1 VTPSE
6 SEVRAALEQ
15 VLGSS
20 LFANGGRA
28 SSLLRYLVEQTLAG
42 GGDRLK
48 EYVVGVEL
56 FGRGDQFDPRV
67 DTIVRVEARRL
78 RARLDEYYA
87 GPGAADLVRIEIP
100 RGSYVPTFALAG
112 AAVAAAGVVEPD
124 VETAPPPEGSLPSF
138 VAPAPL
144 PAPTASGEAERAAAR
159 RPVVWLAG
167 AALVAVVALAGW
179 QLMPDRSGAAAQGS
193 GIRIAVLPIAHF
205 STEAEVAMIAAR
217 ITDGVTAELA
227 RVPELSVVSRT
238 TAARY
243 ASEAQPIREAAEALD
258 AVLIVEGSIVV
269 EAGGVHAVMRIVD
282 ASLDRKVWV
291 GEYDSAPGQIAAL
304 QKRIASEVATAV
316 LARFSNRQ

>member
-6 SEVRAALEQ
+6 AEVRAALER
-15 VLGSS
+15 VLSAS

-42 GGDRLK
+42 GGERLK

-78 RARLDEYYA
+78 RARLDEYYS
-87 GPGAADLVRIEIP
+87 GPGAADPVRIEIP
-100 RGSYVPTFALAG
+100 RGSYVPTFS
-112 AAVAAAGVVEPD
+112 AAGVPSVAAVVEP
-124 VETAPPPEGSLPSF
+124 EAASAQELAAS
-138 VAPAPL
+138 
-144 PAPTASGEAERAAAR
+144 PTPDR
-159 RPVVWLAG
+159 RPVLWVAG

-179 QLMPDRSGAAAQGS
+179 QLTANRSSAEAKAS
-193 GIRIAVLPIAHF
+193 GIRIAVLPVAHF
-205 STEAEVAMIAAR
+205 STESEVAMIAAR

-238 TAARY
+238 TAARF
-243 ASEAQPIREAAEALD
+243 ASEAQPIRDAARALD
-258 AVLIVEGSIVV
+258 AALVVEGSIVV
-269 EAGGVHAVMRIVD
+269 EAGGVHAIMRIVD

-291 GEYDSAPGQIAAL
+291 GEYDSAPDQIAAL
-304 QKRIASEVATAV
+304 QKRIASEVASAV
-316 LARFSNRQ
+316 LTRFSNRQ